1 MQPSPYTFS
10 ESVVEQ
16 ADARWCVAPVSPTSS
31 PTEVLKPEKVRTSKE
46 SNAGA
51 RVTAGN
57 GRVLSSEFWPEL
69 QFLAQLLLDFGGIML
84 TSF

>member
-1 MQPSPYTFS
+1 MRQAKRPPSQVPFQNN
-10 ESVVEQ
+10 EI
-16 ADARWCVAPVSPTSS
+16 D
-31 PTEVLKPEKVRTSKE
+31 
-46 SNAGA
+46 G
-51 RVTAGN
+51 